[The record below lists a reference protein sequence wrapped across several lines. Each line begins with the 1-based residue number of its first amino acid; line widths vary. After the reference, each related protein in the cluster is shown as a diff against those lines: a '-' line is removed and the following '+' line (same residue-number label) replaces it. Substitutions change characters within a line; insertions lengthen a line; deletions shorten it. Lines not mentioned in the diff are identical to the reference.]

1 MSPRIVDIKKDIL
14 PLRNLLLQHPVYQQL
29 RHIDDL
35 NILMEQ
41 HVFAVWDFMALLKAL
56 QFGLTSTNAPWM
68 PIGNPKT
75 RRLINEIVLEEES
88 DIDIKGQPAS
98 HYEMY
103 LQAMQQCG
111 ANTQQVER
119 FIARLL
125 NGYSHKELLKF
136 NVEGLEKY
144 TLEFVNTTFEIIH
157 RGKLHEIAAAFTF
170 GREDL
175 IPDMFRSIVH
185 DLDIN
190 FPGKLE
196 AFRYYLDRHIELDE
210 EVHTPLAL
218 QMISELCQEDD
229 KKWQEAKAVAKTCL
243 IARINLWNGIE
254 ESLKKRQMQSVVME

>member
-1 MSPRIVDIKKDIL
+1 MNPKIIEIKEHIL
-14 PLRNLLLQHPVYQQL
+14 PLRQLLLEHPVYHQL
-29 RHIDDL
+29 RHLGDL

-41 HVFAVWDFMALLKAL
+41 HVFAVWDFMALLKSL

-88 DIDIKGQPAS
+88 DIDIEGNPSS

-103 LQAMQQCG
+103 LQSMQQSG

-119 FIARLL
+119 FIARLIS
-125 NGYSHKELLKF
+125 GYSHKELLKF
-136 NVEGLEKY
+136 NVEQLKDY

-175 IPDMFRSIVH
+175 IPDMFRSIVS
-185 DLDIN
+185 DLDKN
-190 FPGKLE
+190 FPGKLDT
-196 AFRYYLDRHIELDE
+196 FRYYLDRHIELDE

-218 QMISELCQEDD
+218 QMIEELCGEDEQ
-229 KKWQEAKAVAKTCL
+229 KWLEAKKVARECL
-243 IARINLWNGIE
+243 KARIKLWDGIE
-254 ESLKKRQMQSVVME
+254 HSIKERKIKEAIL